1 MHYKIPIANQNIP
14 NIGGIAKVELFLSSD
29 VLQQG
34 IISQNFIPQLIL
46 RYAYMPIAIW
56 EFKDSLTGENSFSLI
71 QTGLSIPTFNF
82 KLELDAPLAE
92 VETWYNKIRNT
103 MLCVVITNL
112 NGNVQVYNPYY
123 ISLTYLGASGHTQK
137 NSYAITF
144 SRSRE
149 LVNYP
154 YISVLSPVS
163 IKHYEFPEGNGYY
176 TVTVN
181 AREECDLSLYRIF
194 VSDSDDLATAK
205 ERTTQITITKEGTYY
220 LWAVHKQYA
229 LYVSKQ
235 EFTISITQISTNE
248 TTNYIIADGETTPDN
263 DVQIGD

>member
-1 MHYKIPIANQNIP
+1 MLYRNPIANQNIA

-29 VLQQG
+29 ILQQG
-34 IISQNFIPQLIL
+34 MIAQNFIPQLIL
-46 RYAYMPIAIW
+46 RYAYLPIAVW
-56 EFKDSLTGENSFSLI
+56 EFKDSLTGENSFDLI
-71 QTGLSIPTFNF
+71 QTGLAIPNFSF
-82 KLELDAPLAE
+82 KLDLDAPLAE
-92 VETWYNKIRNT
+92 VEAWHNKIRNKT
-103 MLCVVITNL
+103 LCVVITNL

-123 ISLTYLGASGHTQK
+123 LSLSYLGASGHTQK

-149 LVNYP
+149 LVNYN
-154 YISVLSPVS
+154 YIPVLSPVT
-163 IKHYEFPEGNGYY
+163 IKHFQFPEGGGYY

-194 VSDSDDLATAK
+194 LSDTDDLATAK
-205 ERTTQITITKEGTYY
+205 EHATQITITKEGTYY

-235 EFTISITQISTNE
+235 EFNILTTQISTNE
-248 TTNYIIADGETTPDN
+248 TTNYIVADGETTPDN